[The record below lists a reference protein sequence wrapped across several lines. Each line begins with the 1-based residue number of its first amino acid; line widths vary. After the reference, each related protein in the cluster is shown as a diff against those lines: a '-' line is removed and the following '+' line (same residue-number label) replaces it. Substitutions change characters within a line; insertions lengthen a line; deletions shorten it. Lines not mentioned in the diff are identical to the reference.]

1 MAANGK
7 KTLYVSDMDGTLL
20 SSDSRVSAES
30 ARIISE
36 LSAEGALITV
46 ATARTPAT
54 VVPLLA
60 DTHIAAEAIVM
71 TGAARWDFR
80 RGCFAHT
87 HRIAAEST
95 RRIIEICASRGAH
108 PFVYIEAPDGRTM
121 DVYHA
126 AAAMNRAEE
135 SFYLERRHLKL
146 KRFHLCKPVPAD
158 ALERTLLM
166 FAMGPRENIEE
177 IAELIRMSSDCNVS
191 CYPDIFNENIGNLEI
206 QAPGISK
213 ASAIRSLGHPQPRRG
228 ARSGAHRRVRRQSQR
243 PSHVRHRRRGRRRGQ
258 RRTRGQSR
266 RYNHHRP
273 QLHRRRSP
281 LHRLRLSQCAMFLM
295 RNVIG
300 ILFRLVGVV
309 EEVVV
314 GEAGKVDFA
323 RHLVKAL
330 LQLVDVGAFAGG
342 NEHAIVV
349 QLTHP

>member
-1 MAANGK
+1 MAAKGK

-60 DTHIAAEAIVM
+60 DIRIAAEAIVM

-95 RRIIEICASRGAH
+95 RRILEICASRGAH

-146 KRFHLCKPVPAD
+146 KRFHLCKPVPVD

-213 ASAIRSLGHPQPRRG
+213 ASAIRSLAAELG
-228 ARSGAHRRVRRQSQR
+228 VE
-243 PSHVRHRRRGRRRGQ
+243 
-258 RRTRGQSR
+258 RTVVFGD
-266 RYNHHRP
+266 NLNDLP
-273 QLHRRRSP
+273 
-281 LHRLRLSQCAMFLM
+281 MFAIADVAVAVA
-295 RNVIG
+295 NA
-300 ILFRLVGVV
+300 
-309 EEVVV
+309 EPE
-314 GEAGKVDFA
+314 
-323 RHLVKAL
+323 VKAAATTIIGPNYTDA
-330 LQLVDVGAFAGG
+330 VARFIAADFRNARCS
-342 NEHAIVV
+342 
-349 QLTHP
+349 

>member
-1 MAANGK
+1 MAAKGK

-60 DTHIAAEAIVM
+60 DTRIAAEAIVM

-95 RRIIEICASRGAH
+95 RRILEICASRGAH

-213 ASAIRSLGHPQPRRG
+213 ASAIRNLAAELG
-228 ARSGAHRRVRRQSQR
+228 VE
-243 PSHVRHRRRGRRRGQ
+243 
-258 RRTRGQSR
+258 RTVVFGD
-266 RYNHHRP
+266 NLNDLP
-273 QLHRRRSP
+273 
-281 LHRLRLSQCAMFLM
+281 MFAIADVAVAVA
-295 RNVIG
+295 NA
-300 ILFRLVGVV
+300 
-309 EEVVV
+309 EPE
-314 GEAGKVDFA
+314 
-323 RHLVKAL
+323 VKAAATTIIGPNYTDA
-330 LQLVDVGAFAGG
+330 VARFIAADFRNARCS
-342 NEHAIVV
+342 
-349 QLTHP
+349 

>member
-60 DTHIAAEAIVM
+60 DTRIAAEAIVM

-213 ASAIRSLGHPQPRRG
+213 ASAIRSLAAELGVE
-228 ARSGAHRRVRRQSQR
+228 RSVVFGDNLNDL
-243 PSHVRHRRRGRRRGQ
+243 P
-258 RRTRGQSR
+258 
-266 RYNHHRP
+266 
-273 QLHRRRSP
+273 
-281 LHRLRLSQCAMFLM
+281 MFA
-295 RNVIG
+295 IAD
-300 ILFRLVGVV
+300 
-309 EEVVV
+309 
-314 GEAGKVDFA
+314 EAVA
-323 RHLVKAL
+323 VANAEPEVKAAATIIIGPNYTDA
-330 LQLVDVGAFAGG
+330 VARFIASDFRNARCS
-342 NEHAIVV
+342 
-349 QLTHP
+349 

>member
-30 ARIISE
+30 ARIISD

-60 DTHIAAEAIVM
+60 DTRIATEAIVM

-95 RRIIEICASRGAH
+95 RRILEICASRGAH

-146 KRFHLCKPVPAD
+146 KRFHLCKPLPAD
-158 ALERTLLM
+158 AIGLTLLM

-191 CYPDIFNENIGNLEI
+191 CYPDIFNESIGNLEI

-213 ASAIRSLGHPQPRRG
+213 ASAIRSLAAELG
-228 ARSGAHRRVRRQSQR
+228 VE
-243 PSHVRHRRRGRRRGQ
+243 
-258 RRTRGQSR
+258 RTVVFGD
-266 RYNHHRP
+266 NLNDLP
-273 QLHRRRSP
+273 
-281 LHRLRLSQCAMFLM
+281 MFAIADVAVAVA
-295 RNVIG
+295 NA
-300 ILFRLVGVV
+300 
-309 EEVVV
+309 EPE
-314 GEAGKVDFA
+314 
-323 RHLVKAL
+323 VKAAATTIIGPNYTDAVARFIAADFRNA
-330 LQLVDVGAFAGG
+330 QCS
-342 NEHAIVV
+342 
-349 QLTHP
+349 

>member
-60 DTHIAAEAIVM
+60 DTRIATEAIVM

-95 RRIIEICASRGAH
+95 RRILEICASRGAH

-126 AAAMNRAEE
+126 ATAMNRAEE

-213 ASAIRSLGHPQPRRG
+213 ASAIRSLAAELG
-228 ARSGAHRRVRRQSQR
+228 VE
-243 PSHVRHRRRGRRRGQ
+243 
-258 RRTRGQSR
+258 RTVVFGD
-266 RYNHHRP
+266 NLNDLP
-273 QLHRRRSP
+273 
-281 LHRLRLSQCAMFLM
+281 MFAIADVAVAVA
-295 RNVIG
+295 NA
-300 ILFRLVGVV
+300 
-309 EEVVV
+309 EPE
-314 GEAGKVDFA
+314 
-323 RHLVKAL
+323 VKAAATTIIGPNYTDA
-330 LQLVDVGAFAGG
+330 VARFIAADFG
-342 NEHAIVV
+342 NA
-349 QLTHP
+349 QCS

>member
-60 DTHIAAEAIVM
+60 DTRIAAEAIVM

-213 ASAIRSLGHPQPRRG
+213 ASAIRSLAAELG
-228 ARSGAHRRVRRQSQR
+228 VE
-243 PSHVRHRRRGRRRGQ
+243 
-258 RRTRGQSR
+258 RTVVFGD
-266 RYNHHRP
+266 NLNDLP
-273 QLHRRRSP
+273 
-281 LHRLRLSQCAMFLM
+281 MFA
-295 RNVIG
+295 IAD
-300 ILFRLVGVV
+300 
-309 EEVVV
+309 
-314 GEAGKVDFA
+314 EAVA
-323 RHLVKAL
+323 VANAEPEVKAAATIIIGPNYTDA
-330 LQLVDVGAFAGG
+330 VARFIAADFRK
-342 NEHAIVV
+342 NF
-349 QLTHP
+349 

>member
-30 ARIISE
+30 ARIISD

-60 DTHIAAEAIVM
+60 DTRIATEAIVM

-87 HRIAAEST
+87 HRIAAEPT
-95 RRIIEICASRGAH
+95 RRILEICASRGAH

-213 ASAIRSLGHPQPRRG
+213 ASAIRSLAAELG
-228 ARSGAHRRVRRQSQR
+228 VE
-243 PSHVRHRRRGRRRGQ
+243 
-258 RRTRGQSR
+258 RTVVFGD
-266 RYNHHRP
+266 NLNDLP
-273 QLHRRRSP
+273 
-281 LHRLRLSQCAMFLM
+281 MFAIADVAVAVA
-295 RNVIG
+295 NA
-300 ILFRLVGVV
+300 
-309 EEVVV
+309 EPE
-314 GEAGKVDFA
+314 
-323 RHLVKAL
+323 VKAAATTIIGPNYTDA
-330 LQLVDVGAFAGG
+330 VARFIAADFRK
-342 NEHAIVV
+342 NF
-349 QLTHP
+349 

>member
-20 SSDSRVSAES
+20 SSDSRVSTES
-30 ARIISE
+30 ARIISD

-60 DTHIAAEAIVM
+60 DTRIATEAIVM

-95 RRIIEICASRGAH
+95 RRILEICASRGAH

-191 CYPDIFNENIGNLEI
+191 CYPDIFNESIGNLEI

-213 ASAIRSLGHPQPRRG
+213 ASAIRSLAAELG
-228 ARSGAHRRVRRQSQR
+228 AE
-243 PSHVRHRRRGRRRGQ
+243 
-258 RRTRGQSR
+258 RTVVFGD
-266 RYNHHRP
+266 NLNDLP
-273 QLHRRRSP
+273 
-281 LHRLRLSQCAMFLM
+281 MFAIADVAVAVA
-295 RNVIG
+295 NA
-300 ILFRLVGVV
+300 
-309 EEVVV
+309 EPE
-314 GEAGKVDFA
+314 
-323 RHLVKAL
+323 VKAAATTIIGPNYTDAVARFIAADFRNA
-330 LQLVDVGAFAGG
+330 QCS
-342 NEHAIVV
+342 
-349 QLTHP
+349 

>member
-60 DTHIAAEAIVM
+60 DTRIAAEAIVM

-213 ASAIRSLGHPQPRRG
+213 ASAIRSLAAELG
-228 ARSGAHRRVRRQSQR
+228 VE
-243 PSHVRHRRRGRRRGQ
+243 
-258 RRTRGQSR
+258 RTVVFGD
-266 RYNHHRP
+266 NLNDLP
-273 QLHRRRSP
+273 
-281 LHRLRLSQCAMFLM
+281 MFA
-295 RNVIG
+295 IAD
-300 ILFRLVGVV
+300 
-309 EEVVV
+309 
-314 GEAGKVDFA
+314 EAVA
-323 RHLVKAL
+323 VANAEPEVKAAATIIIGPNYTDA
-330 LQLVDVGAFAGG
+330 VARFIASDFSNARCS
-342 NEHAIVV
+342 
-349 QLTHP
+349 

>member
-60 DTHIAAEAIVM
+60 DTRIAAEAIVM

-146 KRFHLCKPVPAD
+146 KRFYLCKPVPAD

-213 ASAIRSLGHPQPRRG
+213 ASAIRSLAAKLG
-228 ARSGAHRRVRRQSQR
+228 VE
-243 PSHVRHRRRGRRRGQ
+243 
-258 RRTRGQSR
+258 RTVVFGD
-266 RYNHHRP
+266 NLNDLP
-273 QLHRRRSP
+273 
-281 LHRLRLSQCAMFLM
+281 MFA
-295 RNVIG
+295 IAD
-300 ILFRLVGVV
+300 
-309 EEVVV
+309 
-314 GEAGKVDFA
+314 EAVA
-323 RHLVKAL
+323 VANAEPEVKAAATIIIGPNYTDA
-330 LQLVDVGAFAGG
+330 VARFIDADFRNARCS
-342 NEHAIVV
+342 
-349 QLTHP
+349 

>member
-1 MAANGK
+1 MAAKGK

-60 DTHIAAEAIVM
+60 DTRIATEAIVM
-71 TGAARWDFR
+71 TGAARWDFG
-80 RGCFAHT
+80 RGRFAHT

-95 RRIIEICASRGAH
+95 HRILEICASRGAH

-158 ALERTLLM
+158 AIGRTLLM

-191 CYPDIFNENIGNLEI
+191 CYPDIFNESIGNLEI

-213 ASAIRSLGHPQPRRG
+213 ASAIRSLAAELG
-228 ARSGAHRRVRRQSQR
+228 VE
-243 PSHVRHRRRGRRRGQ
+243 
-258 RRTRGQSR
+258 RTVVFGD
-266 RYNHHRP
+266 NLNDLP
-273 QLHRRRSP
+273 
-281 LHRLRLSQCAMFLM
+281 MFAIADVAVAVA
-295 RNVIG
+295 NA
-300 ILFRLVGVV
+300 
-309 EEVVV
+309 EPE
-314 GEAGKVDFA
+314 
-323 RHLVKAL
+323 VKAAATTIIGPNYTDAVARFIAADFRNA
-330 LQLVDVGAFAGG
+330 QCS
-342 NEHAIVV
+342 
-349 QLTHP
+349 

>member
-1 MAANGK
+1 
-7 KTLYVSDMDGTLL
+7 MDGTLL

-30 ARIISE
+30 ARIISD

-54 VVPLLA
+54 VVPLLT
-60 DTHIAAEAIVM
+60 DTRIATEAIVM

-95 RRIIEICASRGAH
+95 RRILEICASRGAH

-191 CYPDIFNENIGNLEI
+191 CYPDIFNESIGNLEI

-213 ASAIRSLGHPQPRRG
+213 ASAIRSLAAELGVERTVVFGDNLNDLPMFAIADVAVAVANAEPEIKAAATTIISPNYTDAV
-228 ARSGAHRRVRRQSQR
+228 ARFIAADFR
-243 PSHVRHRRRGRRRGQ
+243 
-258 RRTRGQSR
+258 
-266 RYNHHRP
+266 NA
-273 QLHRRRSP
+273 
-281 LHRLRLSQCAMFLM
+281 QCS
-295 RNVIG
+295 
-300 ILFRLVGVV
+300 
-309 EEVVV
+309 
-314 GEAGKVDFA
+314 
-323 RHLVKAL
+323 
-330 LQLVDVGAFAGG
+330 
-342 NEHAIVV
+342 
-349 QLTHP
+349 

>member
-60 DTHIAAEAIVM
+60 DTRIATEAIVM

-95 RRIIEICASRGAH
+95 RRILEICASRGAH

-146 KRFHLCKPVPAD
+146 KRFHLCKPVAAD

-191 CYPDIFNENIGNLEI
+191 CYPDIFNESIGNLEI

-213 ASAIRSLGHPQPRRG
+213 ASAIRSLAAELGVERTVVFGDNLNDLPMFAIADVAVAVANAEPEVKTAATTIIG
-228 ARSGAHRRVRRQSQR
+228 PNYTDAVARFIA
-243 PSHVRHRRRGRRRGQ
+243 
-258 RRTRGQSR
+258 
-266 RYNHHRP
+266 
-273 QLHRRRSP
+273 
-281 LHRLRLSQCAMFLM
+281 AD
-295 RNVIG
+295 
-300 ILFRLVGVV
+300 FR
-309 EEVVV
+309 
-314 GEAGKVDFA
+314 KNF
-323 RHLVKAL
+323 
-330 LQLVDVGAFAGG
+330 
-342 NEHAIVV
+342 
-349 QLTHP
+349 

>member
-30 ARIISE
+30 ARIISD

-54 VVPLLA
+54 VVPLLT
-60 DTHIAAEAIVM
+60 DTRIATEAIVM

-95 RRIIEICASRGAH
+95 RRILEICASRGAH

-191 CYPDIFNENIGNLEI
+191 CYPDIFNESIGNLEI

-213 ASAIRSLGHPQPRRG
+213 ASAIRSLAAELG
-228 ARSGAHRRVRRQSQR
+228 VE
-243 PSHVRHRRRGRRRGQ
+243 
-258 RRTRGQSR
+258 RTVVFGD
-266 RYNHHRP
+266 NLNDLP
-273 QLHRRRSP
+273 
-281 LHRLRLSQCAMFLM
+281 MFAIADVAVAVA
-295 RNVIG
+295 NA
-300 ILFRLVGVV
+300 
-309 EEVVV
+309 EPE
-314 GEAGKVDFA
+314 
-323 RHLVKAL
+323 VKAAATTIIGPNYTDAVARFIAADFRNA
-330 LQLVDVGAFAGG
+330 QCS
-342 NEHAIVV
+342 
-349 QLTHP
+349 

>member
-1 MAANGK
+1 MAAKGK

-54 VVPLLA
+54 VVPLQA
-60 DTHIAAEAIVM
+60 DTRIAAEAIVM

-95 RRIIEICASRGAH
+95 RRILEICASRGAH

-213 ASAIRSLGHPQPRRG
+213 ASAIRSLAAELG
-228 ARSGAHRRVRRQSQR
+228 VE
-243 PSHVRHRRRGRRRGQ
+243 
-258 RRTRGQSR
+258 RTVVFGD
-266 RYNHHRP
+266 NLNDLP
-273 QLHRRRSP
+273 
-281 LHRLRLSQCAMFLM
+281 MFAIADVAVAVA
-295 RNVIG
+295 NA
-300 ILFRLVGVV
+300 
-309 EEVVV
+309 EPE
-314 GEAGKVDFA
+314 
-323 RHLVKAL
+323 VKAAATTIIGPNYTDA
-330 LQLVDVGAFAGG
+330 VARFIAADFRNARCS
-342 NEHAIVV
+342 
-349 QLTHP
+349 

>member
-1 MAANGK
+1 MAAKGK

-60 DTHIAAEAIVM
+60 DTRIAAEAIVM

-95 RRIIEICASRGAH
+95 RRILEICASRGAH

-213 ASAIRSLGHPQPRRG
+213 ASAIRSLAAELG
-228 ARSGAHRRVRRQSQR
+228 VE
-243 PSHVRHRRRGRRRGQ
+243 
-258 RRTRGQSR
+258 RTVVFGD
-266 RYNHHRP
+266 NLNDLP
-273 QLHRRRSP
+273 
-281 LHRLRLSQCAMFLM
+281 MFAIADVAVAVA
-295 RNVIG
+295 NA
-300 ILFRLVGVV
+300 
-309 EEVVV
+309 EPE
-314 GEAGKVDFA
+314 
-323 RHLVKAL
+323 VKAAATTIIGPNYTDA
-330 LQLVDVGAFAGG
+330 VARFIAADFRNARCS
-342 NEHAIVV
+342 
-349 QLTHP
+349 

>member
-60 DTHIAAEAIVM
+60 DTRIATEAIVM

-95 RRIIEICASRGAH
+95 RRILEICASRGAH

-126 AAAMNRAEE
+126 ATAMNRAEE

-191 CYPDIFNENIGNLEI
+191 CYPDIFNESIGNLEI

-213 ASAIRSLGHPQPRRG
+213 ASAIRSLAAELG
-228 ARSGAHRRVRRQSQR
+228 VE
-243 PSHVRHRRRGRRRGQ
+243 
-258 RRTRGQSR
+258 RTVVFGD
-266 RYNHHRP
+266 NLNDLP
-273 QLHRRRSP
+273 
-281 LHRLRLSQCAMFLM
+281 MFAIADVAVAVA
-295 RNVIG
+295 NA
-300 ILFRLVGVV
+300 
-309 EEVVV
+309 EPE
-314 GEAGKVDFA
+314 
-323 RHLVKAL
+323 VKAAATTIIGPNYTDA
-330 LQLVDVGAFAGG
+330 VARFIAADFRK
-342 NEHAIVV
+342 NF
-349 QLTHP
+349 

>member
-60 DTHIAAEAIVM
+60 DTRIAAEAIVM

-158 ALERTLLM
+158 APERTLLM

-213 ASAIRSLGHPQPRRG
+213 ASAIRSLAAELG
-228 ARSGAHRRVRRQSQR
+228 VE
-243 PSHVRHRRRGRRRGQ
+243 
-258 RRTRGQSR
+258 RTVVFGD
-266 RYNHHRP
+266 NLNDLP
-273 QLHRRRSP
+273 
-281 LHRLRLSQCAMFLM
+281 MFA
-295 RNVIG
+295 IAD
-300 ILFRLVGVV
+300 
-309 EEVVV
+309 
-314 GEAGKVDFA
+314 EAVA
-323 RHLVKAL
+323 VANAEPEVKAAATTIIGPNYTDA
-330 LQLVDVGAFAGG
+330 VARFIDADFRNARCS
-342 NEHAIVV
+342 
-349 QLTHP
+349 

>member
-213 ASAIRSLGHPQPRRG
+213 ASAIRSLAAELG
-228 ARSGAHRRVRRQSQR
+228 VE
-243 PSHVRHRRRGRRRGQ
+243 
-258 RRTRGQSR
+258 RTVVFGD
-266 RYNHHRP
+266 NLNDLP
-273 QLHRRRSP
+273 
-281 LHRLRLSQCAMFLM
+281 MFA
-295 RNVIG
+295 IAD
-300 ILFRLVGVV
+300 
-309 EEVVV
+309 
-314 GEAGKVDFA
+314 EAVA
-323 RHLVKAL
+323 VANAEPEVKAAATIIIGPNYTDA
-330 LQLVDVGAFAGG
+330 VARFIASDFSNARCS
-342 NEHAIVV
+342 
-349 QLTHP
+349 